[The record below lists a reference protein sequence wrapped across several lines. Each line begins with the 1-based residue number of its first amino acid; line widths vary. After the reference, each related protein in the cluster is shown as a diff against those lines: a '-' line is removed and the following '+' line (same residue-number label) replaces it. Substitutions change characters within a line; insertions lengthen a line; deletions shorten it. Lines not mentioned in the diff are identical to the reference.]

1 MLSFKPMGGYEMT
14 IDDRIIFNLI
24 IDFMEIKK
32 ETDNIELL
40 QNWID
45 EIGIDNAFKLI
56 LTMYTNI
63 DFRSLVEYPY
73 AENK

>member
-1 MLSFKPMGGYEMT
+1 MT

-40 QNWID
+40 QKWID
-45 EIGIDNAFKLI
+45 EIGIDNVFKLI

-63 DFRSLVEYPY
+63 DFRSLVKYPY
-73 AENK
+73 AKNK